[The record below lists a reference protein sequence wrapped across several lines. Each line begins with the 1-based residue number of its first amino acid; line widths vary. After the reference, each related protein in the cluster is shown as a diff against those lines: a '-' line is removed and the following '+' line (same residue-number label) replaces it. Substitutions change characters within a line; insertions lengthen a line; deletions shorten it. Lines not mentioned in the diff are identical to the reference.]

1 MNSNWTG
8 CCKLRRAPGLGA
20 DLLQM
25 RAESGAILLALRAD
39 PLVPADLGTAIQ
51 AQNARLAQRLHVG
64 QALFEDFIVSMTAED
79 RLAFADRLQERM
91 EQDVGQDREGD

>member
-1 MNSNWTG
+1 
-8 CCKLRRAPGLGA
+8 
-20 DLLQM
+20 M
-25 RAESGAILLALRAD
+25 RAESGAILLALRAE

-51 AQNARLAQRLHVG
+51 AQNARLARRLHDG

-91 EQDVGQDREGD
+91 QQDVGQDRESD

>member
-1 MNSNWTG
+1 MNSNWTR
-8 CCKLRRAPGLGA
+8 CCKLRRTSGLGA

-25 RAESGAILLALRAD
+25 RAE
-39 PLVPADLGTAIQ
+39 PLVPADLGKAIQ

-91 EQDVGQDREGD
+91 EQDVGQDRESD